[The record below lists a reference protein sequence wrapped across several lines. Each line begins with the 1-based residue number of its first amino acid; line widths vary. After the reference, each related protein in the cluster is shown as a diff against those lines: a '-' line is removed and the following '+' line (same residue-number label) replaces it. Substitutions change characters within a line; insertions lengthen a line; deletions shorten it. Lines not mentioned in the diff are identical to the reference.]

1 MKSTATSHLPS
12 FSPLEQAIAE
22 KRSELRVYRDLLFQQ
37 INDLKRTLHE
47 REDDTSIKSKDVE
60 ETTDNLKATC
70 DTFLATSDELI
81 RLLTSHGPSS
91 LSAAVAKRTKPTSG
105 GPTSDGPQFTPDIQ
119 TQKPLIPSNLQTTP
133 VQFNGNS
140 VFPDQDARLEL
151 GNVQTSTMPSS
162 TTKTANSERK
172 LSSRKNSLSDDTH
185 TANRL
190 SNGTLINA
198 QMRSLRLTRPFQTF
212 FSVMEFSFEDI
223 PSTVTCD
230 RLRAVEF
237 LASSRGLLKF
247 FNILAT
253 SDETGQPVLSRLGS
267 LQTVYADVMG
277 NIVRL
282 ELAVRTLC
290 EEKIPLSKNASKN
303 TKHPSVN
310 LKSLDI
316 SLQDIISAEMQA
328 GRCRNIGSAYFA
340 MLWLCRALNFAT
352 DFIAGLFADYTT
364 AGEPTGTSVTTHVQ
378 TAATNA
384 YVRTLRP
391 FHDWTLR
398 NTAMVIIQSIPT
410 FEQIKSILLLIDNT
424 APSAAL
430 MQPSAE
436 ALAQLQLD
444 ADRYALALK
453 RCLQVV
459 HSMFLQLELEPIFC
473 PASAAT
479 EADLKA
485 NPPVS

>member
-1 MKSTATSHLPS
+1 MSYK
-12 FSPLEQAIAE
+12 EQAIAE

-133 VQFNGNS
+133 AGW
-140 VFPDQDARLEL
+140 LEL

-398 NTAMVIIQSIPT
+398 NTAMHVYGGAFFRGDLVKEAEAVSGISEVAYSHP
-410 FEQIKSILLLIDNT
+410 ILLLIDNT

-479 EADLKA
+479 EANLKA